1 MKEFFSEDGHL
12 TDFAFN
18 SFINDDIEELNRLEI
33 AEHTSFCDKC
43 LLKYMDLL
51 DNSELISPPE
61 IMEHNIMIKITKNI
75 RRTKLN
81 QYFSMA
87 LAACFAMTFWV
98 TGVFA
103 LPHPTD
109 NRLLN
114 MTNKFTQT
122 AIEFTDSVSIISNNI
137 NNILNNIQLKGVS
150 KNEKK

>member
-12 TDFAFN
+12 TDFAFD
-18 SFINDDIEELNRLEI
+18 SFINDNIEELHRLEF
-33 AEHTSFCDKC
+33 AEHTSFCDEC

-51 DNSELISPPE
+51 DNSKLISPPE
-61 IMEHNIMIKITKNI
+61 IMEHNIMLKITNNT
-75 RRTKLN
+75 RRVKLN

-98 TGVFA
+98 TGVFT
-103 LPHPTD
+103 LPNST
-109 NRLLN
+109 NNKLLS
-114 MTNKFTQT
+114 MTNNFTQT
-122 AIEFTDSVSIISNNI
+122 AIEFTDSVSNISNNI